1 MDMQKRFLT
10 IPEFYTPRNVRK
22 TFTYGEIAAG
32 RLKVVKVGRA
42 TRIPVEAAKA
52 WDELVLKGEV
62 GPKRDKAA

>member
-1 MDMQKRFLT
+1 MNVEKRLLT
-10 IPEFYTPRNVRK
+10 LPEFYRPRSVRK

-42 TRIPVEAAKA
+42 TRIPVEAAEA
-52 WDELVLKGEV
+52 WDDLVLKGEV